1 MTDDEFRKVFEKFGE
16 ISSANVVKD
25 SVTRMSR
32 QFGFIKFAT
41 KDPVDAAVREMN
53 GTVLDGRPIKVEV
66 SRRSEPRTRPRYGGS
81 GDRYRGDDDDRRG

>member
-1 MTDDEFRKVFEKFGE
+1 MNDDDFRKVFEKFGE
-16 ISSANVVKD
+16 ITSANVVKD

-32 QFGFIKFAT
+32 QFGFVKFAS

-53 GTVLDGRPIKVEV
+53 GTVLEGRPIKVEV
-66 SRRSEPRTRPRYGGS
+66 SRRSEPRTRSRYG